1 MDFPRPQTLGRTR
14 SINTVPADPNV
25 GLMARPTAYESQS
38 FFDQI
43 LAYVNNYGG
52 SVPLS
57 QTIKGIESQQKAAPI
72 GNVTPSRFDTIS
84 RTLESARDI
93 KSTWK
98 TIADKIIKD
107 RGIVIQSDYPGSDVP
122 GPIPAPRV
130 ENYSGADTRDKAW
143 SDVKRFGEDLVG
155 QVKGLF
161 NLAYDGPQKQTGTPN
176 IKGRMYSIR
185 AMDPKAMA
193 AALLLGVF
201 LMG

>member
-14 SINTVPADPNV
+14 GINTVPADPNA

-38 FFDQI
+38 FLDQI
-43 LAYVNNYGG
+43 LAYINNYGG
-52 SVPLS
+52 SVSLS
-57 QTIKGIESQQKAAPI
+57 QTVKGIESQQKAAPI
-72 GNVTPSRFDTIS
+72 GNVTPSKFQTIGEII
-84 RTLESARDI
+84 ESPRQL

-98 TIADKIIKD
+98 TLADKIIED

-130 ENYSGADTRDKAW
+130 QNYSGADTRDKVL
-143 SDVKRFGEDLVG
+143 SNIRQFSEDFAS

-161 NLAYDGPQKQTGTPN
+161 SLAYDGPQKQTGTPN

-185 AMDPKAMA
+185 AMDPKATA
-193 AALLLGVF
+193 AAILLGVF